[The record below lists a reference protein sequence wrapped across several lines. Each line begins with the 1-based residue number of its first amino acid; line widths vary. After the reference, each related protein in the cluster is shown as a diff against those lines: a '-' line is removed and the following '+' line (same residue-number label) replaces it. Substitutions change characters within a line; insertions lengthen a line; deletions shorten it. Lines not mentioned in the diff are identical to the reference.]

1 MKLKKKNI
9 EIIVKNGK
17 PSRVILDIVE
27 YKKLLE
33 RAENLEDIRMLGE
46 MRKGQLKFKKLEDFL
61 KEYNTGV

>member
-1 MKLKKKNI
+1 MKLKRKDI
-9 EIIVKNGK
+9 EIIVKNGI
-17 PSRVILDIVE
+17 PSRVILDIGE

-33 RAENLEDIRMLGE
+33 RAEDLEDIRMLGE

>member
-1 MKLKKKNI
+1 MKLNKKNI

-17 PSRVILDIVE
+17 PSRVILDIEE

-33 RAENLEDIRMLGE
+33 RAEDLEDIRMLGE
-46 MRKGQLKFKKLEDFL
+46 MRKGQMKFKKLEDFL